1 MISAVIPHNAPS
13 VNLLAILWLYSSAVD
28 IYAAS
33 VIQQLL
39 KWARDLKFCAD
50 KSLSLHKGL
59 SCVNYIE
66 SNRPAHAP
74 LPGAPC

>member
-39 KWARDLKFCAD
+39 K
-50 KSLSLHKGL
+50 
-59 SCVNYIE
+59 
-66 SNRPAHAP
+66 
-74 LPGAPC
+74 